1 MTGDAADRYVDDQFW
16 VACLPLEMVEH
27 WTKDEIADLQKALD
41 AAVVKTF
48 MDHQAR
54 RTMGYR
60 YN

>member
-1 MTGDAADRYVDDQFW
+1 MTSDAADGFVDDQFW
-16 VACLPLEMVEH
+16 VACLPFGMVEH
-27 WTKDEIADLQKALD
+27 WTEDEIADLRKALD